1 MLVRSLWG
9 PLLPCRITR
18 LLFDMKRLASVNGD
32 ASSNPLSV
40 GAHLTQT
47 NAATRS
53 TPATFAA
60 DIEVY
65 DAQRLKIVQIEG
77 LVVRSIPGT
86 AVEGTS
92 TLYLH
97 TVLDVD
103 PLQEFVQSDNVSSST
118 QDIDSFVPSIAHRTL
133 LGSAIMNDTYLRD
146 TRSTNSGCSRLSSQA
161 VDPFRSHISRIVQQ
175 ITHRFPWIKCLCLP
189 DSSMELPL
197 HVLQNRDTALDFMTI
212 GVAQEF
218 VQADKVETLG
228 TNVEILALDRG
239 SSIAEQLKQV
249 SGCGVVIISISLLT
263 RRGWPN
269 LIEAVRER
277 MKPGGFLILFQDC
290 SEPRKRSHS
299 RMRNGYATPP
309 DWQDELIEHGFQSSP
324 RHSNQHFS
332 CGKFLMVRRLIMP
345 ELQIARSLRTRPGCF
360 LAKNVLVIARTTS
373 MLREQ
378 LGMLLAPY
386 CHSLTVVSSIEDA
399 DTCVLQTCAA
409 AIIVSTDND
418 PLADMM
424 AQHNLER
431 FRGLCRPNTTVLWVT
446 KDSRFG
452 SPGQAAV
459 LGFTRTIAA
468 EIANLR
474 VQTLD
479 LSDVSHEAKH
489 IVDAFLYLDLTAG
502 QKSREDVMWT
512 DEPEVY
518 MVGNKHYIPRVKPLK
533 PMNERAEA
541 FRSPRMKSVSAASTA
556 VVLQPRPQHDGE
568 LGFSAEEIMPDRYWS
583 GLQKPKLL
591 IQYSSAFPIRLGSH
605 TAHVV
610 LGRDITTDRQFIG
623 LSKDNRSL
631 ASNNMLLEYELLPAT
646 LGQDTA
652 RVLIQ
657 TVFNSLVSEVVLN
670 MTEHHLIIVINA
682 GRHLQAAL
690 SAAAQARSKRIA
702 FFTTVEAQAD
712 QWTLY
717 VNQFSTAREVRQMML
732 AGGQLAT
739 IFDFSEAEEE
749 LSCTLQRLPQ
759 DGCIYVQARE
769 SILGSTTRSTQL
781 DMADNT
787 LPATIGDLWA
797 KNVAL
802 TFDRFV
808 YDVPLAMAQVAPT
821 ISVLDLLAMSST
833 PAFHTI
839 IDWTAPT
846 EIEVPVSSLVEA
858 NLLSPD
864 KTYLLIGLTRDLG
877 QSICRLFVEH
887 GARNI
892 VLASRNPD
900 LAPSWVTEVARA
912 SAARIIIE
920 RLDVTDISQVAALKQ
935 RIIHHHALPQVAG
948 LINGA
953 MVLDDRVFA
962 HMTTDIWNRVMRPKT
977 TGSSN
982 LDAVFCRRRRH
993 QEQLEFFIMTSSFA
1007 AVGGHPGQSNYAAAN
1022 MYMNGLAASR
1032 RRRGLAGSVL
1042 NLGVIY
1048 GLGFLHRE
1056 KRELYA
1062 GLERE
1067 GYPPVS
1073 EHDVHRMV
1081 LEAIVAGR
1089 PEPAEAAAA
1098 SMGGQPYDII
1108 AGLSRFRRDSPDL
1121 LHWQR
1126 CPRFSHLALSDR
1138 EISEKHEPAVGSAT
1152 ARVSVVEQLRT
1163 ATGEQEMAE
1172 VISEAFLQRLQTLLH
1187 VKPGQAIGLDSRLNE
1202 LGLDSLLAVE
1212 IRNWA
1217 ARSLDID
1224 LAVMKILGSSSS
1236 IQRREFSN
1244 L

>member
-18 LLFDMKRLASVNGD
+18 LLFEMKRLASVNGD
-32 ASSNPLSV
+32 ASSNSLSV

-60 DIEVY
+60 DIDVY

-97 TVLDVD
+97 TLLDVD
-103 PLQEFVQSDNVSSST
+103 PVQEIVQSDNVSSST
-118 QDIDSFVPSIAHRTL
+118 QDSLITSIAFKTL
-133 LGSAIMNDTYLRD
+133 LGSASVNETYLHE
-146 TRSTNSGCSRLSSQA
+146 TRSTNSGRGRLDSQA
-161 VDPFRSHISRIVQQ
+161 VDPFSSHISRIVQQ

-189 DSSMELPL
+189 DSSVELPL
-197 HVLQNRDTALDFMTI
+197 HVLQNCDTALDFMTI

-218 VQADKVETLG
+218 VEAGKVKTLSA
-228 TNVEILALDRG
+228 NVEILALDRG
-239 SSIAEQLKQV
+239 SGIAEQLKQV

-269 LIEAVRER
+269 LIQAVRER

-309 DWQDELIEHGFQSSP
+309 DWQDELIEYGFQSSP

-332 CGKFLMVRRLIMP
+332 GGKFLMVRRLIIP
-345 ELQIARSLRTRPGCF
+345 ELQIARSPRTRPGCF
-360 LAKNVLVIARTTS
+360 LAKKVLVIARTAS

-399 DTCVLQTCAA
+399 DVCLLQTCAA
-409 AIIVSTDND
+409 AIIVSTEND

-431 FRGLCRPNTTVLWVT
+431 FRSLFRSNTTVLWVT

-474 VQTLD
+474 IQTLD
-479 LSDVSHEAKH
+479 LSDVSHEDKH
-489 IVDAFLYLDLTAG
+489 IVDAFLCLDLTAG
-502 QKSREDVMWT
+502 QKSREDGLWT

-518 MVGNKHYIPRVKPLK
+518 MVGDKHYIPRVKPLK

-556 VVLQPRPQHDGE
+556 VALQPRLQHNGE
-568 LGFSAEEIMPDRYWS
+568 LDFSAEEIMPDRYRP

-591 IQYSSAFPIRLGSH
+591 IQYSSAFPVRLGSH

-610 LGRDITTDRQFIG
+610 LGRDMTTDRQFIG
-623 LSKDNRSL
+623 LSRDNRSL
-631 ASNNMLLEYELLPAT
+631 VDKDMLLKYELLPT
-646 LGQDTA
+646 TPEQHTA
-652 RVLIQ
+652 RALVQ
-657 TVFNSLVSEVVLN
+657 TMFNSLVSVVVLN

-682 GRHLQAAL
+682 GPHLQAAL
-690 SAAAQARSKRIA
+690 SAAAQARGKRVA
-702 FFTTVEAQAD
+702 FFTTAEAQAD
-712 QWTLY
+712 QWTSY
-717 VNQFSTAREVRQMML
+717 MNQFSTAREVRQMML
-732 AGGQLAT
+732 SGGQIAT
-739 IFDFSEAEEE
+739 IFDFSEADEE
-749 LSCTLQRLPQ
+749 LSRTLQRLTP
-759 DGCIYVQARE
+759 DSCLYVQARE
-769 SILGSTTRSTQL
+769 SILGSTTRATQL
-781 DMADNT
+781 DTTDSTRSTAMD
-787 LPATIGDLWA
+787 DLWA
-797 KNVAL
+797 RAVAL
-802 TFDRFV
+802 TFGHFV
-808 YDVPLAMAQVAPT
+808 QDAALAIAQDAPT
-821 ISVLDLLAMSST
+821 ISLPDPPVMSST

-839 IDWTAPT
+839 IDWTASA

-877 QSICRLFVEH
+877 QSLCRLFIKH

-900 LAPSWVTEVARA
+900 SAPSWVVEVTRA

-920 RLDVTDISQVAALKQ
+920 RLDVTDISQVAALEQ
-935 RIIHHHALPQVAG
+935 RIVHHHRLPPVAG

-953 MVLDDRVFA
+953 MVLDDRVFV

-982 LDAVFCRRRRH
+982 LDAVFCRRRH
-993 QEQLEFFIMTSSFA
+993 QEEQLEFFIMTSSFA

-1022 MYMNGLAASR
+1022 MYMNGLAANR

-1089 PEPAEAAAA
+1089 PGPAAATA
-1098 SMGGQPYDII
+1098 TMSGQPYDII

-1138 EISEKHEPAVGSAT
+1138 EISEKHEPAARSAT
-1152 ARVSVVEQLRT
+1152 ARVLVVEQLRT
-1163 ATGEQEMAE
+1163 ATDEQEMAE

-1217 ARSLDID
+1217 ARNLDID

-1236 IQRREFSN
+1236 IQRREFPN